1 MEKYFIE
8 LLPEI
13 IWKTENVPNELTEL
27 GKQIDQNRKSV
38 YGTLQNLALASKKFD
53 EILNPFI

>member
-27 GKQIDQNRKSV
+27 GKQIKSKS
-38 YGTLQNLALASKKFD
+38 NLAVTSYT
-53 EILNPFI
+53 